1 MFENLHSSKVGNA
14 FYANLQAA
22 QKKATKV
29 GELGTSFFNFQMKKK
44 KIQMFLIIPLPL
56 SFSVLSC

>member
-29 GELGTSFFNFQMKKK
+29 GELGTSFFNFQMV
-44 KIQMFLIIPLPL
+44 LIIPLPL
-56 SFSVLSC
+56 SFFVLNF